1 MTKGIP
7 RRTYSKVLKGEKNGE
22 RLSEREKNGLVKTK
36 EQVSLDRQSCHE
48 RKNVNINV
56 CSDRKERKEGGR
68 ERNGPCFF
76 PPFHALCP
84 PSESQPLVFGGSGAR
99 NMFGVLFVKRE
110 QVLVR

>member
-1 MTKGIP
+1 MREIRCVCGGWGVEGKGGRMTKGIP

-76 PPFHALCP
+76 PPL
-84 PSESQPLVFGGSGAR
+84 SR
-99 NMFGVLFVKRE
+99 FVSP
-110 QVLVR
+110 V

>member
-1 MTKGIP
+1 M
-7 RRTYSKVLKGEKNGE
+7 
-22 RLSEREKNGLVKTK
+22 SEREKNRLVKTK

-56 CSDRKERKEGGR
+56 CSDRKERREGGR

-76 PPFHALCP
+76 FPPPFTLCVP
-84 PSESQPLVFGGSGAR
+84 RLKASRSFFGGSGAR
-99 NMFGVLFVKRE
+99 YMFGVLFVKRE